1 MPRARIKNE
10 TWYVITLTGLVFL
23 SLFLYS
29 YLPTSS
35 LFIFNS
41 PDETANF
48 FATESFDLYSSLG
61 RPESLND
68 AAPGLIHPRS
78 IVARGDYLLPV
89 SFWGLP
95 VIYGLISKAIG
106 LGMTPF
112 IIPVFSALTV
122 FLFYFFIKKIFDAE
136 TGFWSSVALAFLP
149 PFLYFSNRGF
159 FHNILFFD
167 LLVLALVVLLYRPVE
182 FLGKYAGKKKW
193 LYTFGDD
200 IWSPILLGLAFWVRP
215 VEFIWVLPILV
226 GAAIVFRK
234 QLKRDN
240 LILASCIFAAFV
252 IVFFVANKNLYGA
265 WLGSGYLLA
274 RGKNLAD
281 GAAAATA
288 ARESLLPFGFHPR
301 QILANIWNYFLG
313 LFPALGWSYVLG
325 AGFFAFRIYLR
336 DLTRRENFYFFAW
349 AAASAFLFA
358 YYGSGVFNDSAT
370 PGAVTPAISYF
381 RYWLP
386 VFAFGLPMALGWIL
400 SALKIFSEKFGKIVM
415 SAVLGIYA
423 LISVLIVFMAPGD
436 GLVDVQKE
444 IFSYRDIIAQAEAII
459 PPGALVLVHKAD
471 KVFFPQ
477 WPVALFDDSDEFYD
491 SIAKLRA
498 ERRVYYFRP
507 GPTPKEQ
514 LDIRNKFGERNLN
527 MKRVEIFGKN
537 VLYEIK

>member
-1 MPRARIKNE
+1 MPKARVKNE
-10 TWYVITLTGLVFL
+10 TWYAIVLTGLVFL

-48 FATESFDLYSSLG
+48 FAAESINLYNSLG

-68 AAPGLIHPRS
+68 ITPGLIHPRS
-78 IVARGDYLLPV
+78 IVVRGEYLLPV

-95 VIYGLISKAIG
+95 VIYGLISKIIG

-122 FLFYFFIKKIFDAE
+122 LLFYLLVKKIFDAE
-136 TGFWSSVALAFLP
+136 TGFWSAVALAFLP

-159 FHNILFFD
+159 FHNVLFFD
-167 LLVLALVVLLYRPVE
+167 LLVLALVILLFRPVAA
-182 FLGKYAGKKKW
+182 LGKYAGKKKW

-200 IWSPILLGLAFWVRP
+200 IWSAFLVGLAFWVRP
-215 VEFIWVLPILV
+215 VEFIWALPVL
-226 GAAIVFRK
+226 AAAAVVFRK
-234 QLKRDN
+234 QIKKKN

-252 IVFFVANKNLYGA
+252 IIFFIVNRNLYGA

-274 RGKNLAD
+274 RGKNLVE
-281 GAAAATA
+281 GAVASMA

-301 QILANIWNYFLG
+301 LILANVWNYFLG
-313 LFPALGWSYVLG
+313 LFPALGWSYVIG

-336 DLTRRENFYFFAW
+336 DLTKPQKFYFLAW
-349 AAASAFLFA
+349 AAAAAFLFA
-358 YYGSGVFNDSAT
+358 YYGSGVFNDSAE

-386 VFAFGLPMALGWIL
+386 VFAFGLPVALGWIL

-415 SAVLGIYA
+415 TAVLAVYA
-423 LISVLIVFMAPGD
+423 LISVLIVFMTPGD
-436 GLVDVQKE
+436 GLVDVQQE
-444 IFSYRDIIAQAEAII
+444 ILSYRNIIAQAEAII
-459 PPGALVLVHKAD
+459 PPGALILVHKAD
-471 KVFFPQ
+471 KIFFPQ
-477 WPVALFDDSDEFYD
+477 WPVALFDPSDEFYD
-491 SIAKLRA
+491 NIVKLTA
-498 ERRVYYFRP
+498 ERKVYYFRP
-507 GPTPKEQ
+507 GPTPQ
-514 LDIRNKFGERNLN
+514 QQFDIRNKLGERNLSL
-527 MKRVEIFGKN
+527 KRVEIFGKN